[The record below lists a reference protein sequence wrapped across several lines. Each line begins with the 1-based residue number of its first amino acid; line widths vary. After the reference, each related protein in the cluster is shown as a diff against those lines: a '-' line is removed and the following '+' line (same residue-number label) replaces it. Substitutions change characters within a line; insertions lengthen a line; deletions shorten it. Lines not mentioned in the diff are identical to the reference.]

1 MGSLSGHFGL
11 NLLAEIVGSNFTG
24 SFGWLKFSL
33 SRDPHQMEVE
43 MLDIVKGNVE
53 RKKSQDFRKERNVGV
68 DLSYLTHSQTLTYT
82 LEGAQNTLHICKG
95 V

>member
-1 MGSLSGHFGL
+1 
-11 NLLAEIVGSNFTG
+11 
-24 SFGWLKFSL
+24 
-33 SRDPHQMEVE
+33 MEVE

-68 DLSYLTHSQTLTYT
+68 DLSYLTHSQTLTYI
-82 LEGAQNTLHICKG
+82 LEGAQSTLHICKA